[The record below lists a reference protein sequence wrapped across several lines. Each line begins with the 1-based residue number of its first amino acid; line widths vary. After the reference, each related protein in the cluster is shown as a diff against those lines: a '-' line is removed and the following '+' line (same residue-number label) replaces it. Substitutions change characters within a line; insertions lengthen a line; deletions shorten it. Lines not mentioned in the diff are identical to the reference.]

1 MPDLCFS
8 HAEILRNSIPTAV
21 GISDSE
27 EFPGAFLARGPGG
40 IFFEAGKGVL
50 SVLRGMHTTGCIRRL
65 IS

>member
-1 MPDLCFS
+1 MPDLYFS
-8 HAEILRNSIPTAV
+8 HAEILRHSIPTAV
-21 GISDSE
+21 GISDTE
-27 EFPGAFLARGPGG
+27 EFPGAFLARDPGG